1 MKTKNFPQ
9 SSFAAENSFSE
20 MQTLNGAIV
29 GEEVTSVEYMDGRFW
44 LVIGLHDFLIP
55 LLCPVC
61 HHPMHF
67 TGNPKQIL
75 KSLTKGLT
83 GFIIAG
89 IRFHPI
95 VMSDVVDEVLKRM
108 YSDSDAYGP
117 LMNSASHMDASVF
130 PVIFLEVGKISPP
143 ESLDLTGTEAEVRER
158 YELLGPDFKKEVEEL
173 KKFWVSEDNY
183 DVDDD
188 MMIPISPLAFLEII
202 IPAPSEAEGA
212 HLQIRNEGR

>member
-67 TGNPKQIL
+67 TGDPTQIL
-75 KSLTKGLT
+75 KSLNKGLT
-83 GFIIAG
+83 GFIVAG
-89 IRFHPI
+89 TRFHPI
-95 VMSDVVDEVLKRM
+95 VISDVVDKVLRRM
-108 YSDSDAYGP
+108 YSDSDAYRP
-117 LMNSASHMDASVF
+117 LMNSASHVDATVF
-130 PVIFLEVGKISPP
+130 PVTFLEVEKISAP
-143 ESLDLTGTEAEVRER
+143 EPLDLTGTEAEVRER
-158 YELLGPDFKKEVEEL
+158 YELLGPDFKKDVEEL
-173 KKFWVSEDNY
+173 KEFWASENNY

-188 MMIPISPLAFLEII
+188 MMIPLSPLAFLETI
-202 IPAPSEAEGA
+202 IPMPSELVYDGEEGE
-212 HLQIRNEGR
+212 RDEE